1 MKANIIDLSKNYS
14 NIPQT
19 WGAIFNYDLDI
30 EKHFS
35 DGWRDVVT
43 PDFNPD
49 TQKLSD
55 SWELVDDIVTKQ
67 VIDLTTDEIEAIEN
81 QKKRTA
87 INSIYDLVEKLENSA
102 LRRALN
108 KPDIINRNHLDRL
121 KSVYDIKYQVS
132 LEVLADTT
140 ATNTAMFN
148 VIDSEKELEDFAG
161 QRLYDTINYLNATFN
176 ANITPLN
183 NRLKDFCQIIKWKYE
198 VNSVLY
204 NDFISKIE
212 KMRSV
217 LITDAE
223 FNHWTIFNQRVEIVN
238 EIIDGNNMSVSDIQT
253 KYDEFINLV

>member
-1 MKANIIDLSKNYS
+1 MKKRIING
-14 NIPQT
+14 IVE
-19 WGAIFNYDLDI
+19 GGVYDNDFF
-30 EKHFS
+30 EKHWNDVINGQLVSEWETTEILPTEAEKKYIKLMFD
-35 DGWRDVVT
+35 DGAYY
-43 PDFNPD
+43 
-49 TQKLSD
+49 
-55 SWELVDDIVTKQ
+55 EGA
-67 VIDLTTDEIEAIEN
+67 TDEEIEAIEN
-81 QKKRTA
+81 AKKRTA
-87 INSIYDLVEKLENSA
+87 INSIYELVEKLENSA

-161 QRLYDTINYLNATFN
+161 QRLYDTINYLNATFS
-176 ANITPLN
+176 ANITALN

-223 FNHWTIFNQRVEIVN
+223 FNHWTIFNQRVDIVN